1 MKVVKFMMLVG
12 VLVCAS
18 CNYTPK
24 IGELQQRIHDGL
36 TVDSTCLYDIY
47 GDPFVMRG
55 VNVHWTWSGETG
67 MRQIEAVSRT
77 GANTVRI
84 VLSDGEQ
91 WNMDDAAT
99 VQSVLDRCKELKM
112 VAILEVHDA
121 TGNDTAS
128 ALIRAAQY
136 FVDLSPMLDGTEDY
150 VIVNIANEWMQMKD
164 DSLWADTYKRAI
176 AMLRNAG
183 IKHCVMIDS
192 DGYGQGVDC
201 IRNVGR
207 SVLDSD
213 QERNVIFSV
222 HMYGHAGNAEMVK
235 SNIDGIVNQGLALC
249 IGEFGWYHSD
259 GDVDEDQILA
269 YCKEKNVGWLAWSW
283 YGNGNPVRYLD
294 LVTDPVD
301 EHSLNAPTINDSISC
316 DWGKKVV
323 DAIKSESKVLGS
335 FNRQ

>member
-1 MKVVKFMMLVG
+1 M
-12 VLVCAS
+12 
-18 CNYTPK
+18 
-24 IGELQQRIHDGL
+24 
-36 TVDSTCLYDIY
+36 
-47 GDPFVMRG
+47 
-55 VNVHWTWSGETG
+55 
-67 MRQIEAVSRT
+67 
-77 GANTVRI
+77 
-84 VLSDGEQ
+84 
-91 WNMDDAAT
+91 
-99 VQSVLDRCKELKM
+99 
-112 VAILEVHDA
+112 
-121 TGNDTAS
+121 
-128 ALIRAAQY
+128 
-136 FVDLSPMLDGTEDY
+136 
-150 VIVNIANEWMQMKD
+150 
-164 DSLWADTYKRAI
+164 
-176 AMLRNAG
+176 
-183 IKHCVMIDS
+183 
-192 DGYGQGVDC
+192 
-201 IRNVGR
+201 GR